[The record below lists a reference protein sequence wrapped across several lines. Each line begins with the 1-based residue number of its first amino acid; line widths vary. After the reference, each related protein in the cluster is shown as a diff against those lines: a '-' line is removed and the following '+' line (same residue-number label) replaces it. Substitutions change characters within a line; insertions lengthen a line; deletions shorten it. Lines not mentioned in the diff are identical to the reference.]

1 MNPLP
6 PSSSHL
12 HKSKQTTSTRITAI
26 HDWITHH
33 IKDGKCGDSTSK
45 PVTPPAWM
53 NMDEE
58 EVIEDDM
65 YGFEERGPIPIDDS
79 MNGEVPY
86 YAED

>member
-1 MNPLP
+1 M
-6 PSSSHL
+6 
-12 HKSKQTTSTRITAI
+12 
-26 HDWITHH
+26 
-33 IKDGKCGDSTSK
+33 SK

-58 EVIEDDM
+58 EVIESDM

-79 MNGEVPY
+79 MDGEVSY